1 MKRILTHVSAHI
13 LGMSIGVGGAMAN
26 PTNATVVNGTAT
38 IELDGSILQITNS
51 PGAIINW
58 QDFSISQDE
67 ITRFIQQSA
76 NSAVLNRVTGGNLTQ
91 ILGSLESNGQ
101 VFVINPAGLVIG
113 EGAVIDTAGFVGSTL
128 DLSDEAFK
136 AGQGTFS
143 GDGGAIVNRG
153 LVHVSGS
160 GDIILLASSVENSGI
175 LRTDSGDIVL
185 AAGRSISLTFA
196 DLDHITFEVQAS
208 ADEVLNLGQIIARGG
223 NAALHGGRI
232 IQRGGVELVESP
244 DGRILLQAQNSAD
257 VSGELTAGGGEI
269 TVLGDSIEFDGATM
283 ANILRC

>member
-232 IQRGGVELVESP
+232 IQRGGGELVESP
-244 DGRILLQAQNSAD
+244 DGRILLQAQNS
-257 VSGELTAGGGEI
+257 
-269 TVLGDSIEFDGATM
+269 
-283 ANILRC
+283 